1 MFVDYLDGKMLYLK
15 DTKREKEREREIDF
29 GIIFNL
35 ALITFY
41 DLLLCVRARF
51 LFFLLFLANVNYRIS
66 SRVYTLPCVV
76 RQSVLLH

>member
-1 MFVDYLDGKMLYLK
+1 MVKKMYLK

-41 DLLLCVRARF
+41 DFVVARSRALSPF
-51 LFFLLFLANVNYRIS
+51 PPF
-66 SRVYTLPCVV
+66 PCK
-76 RQSVLLH
+76 R

>member
-1 MFVDYLDGKMLYLK
+1 MVKKMYLK
-15 DTKREKEREREIDF
+15 DTKRERKREREIDF

-41 DLLLCVRARF
+41 DFVVVRSRARF
-51 LFFLLFLANVNYRIS
+51 LLFLLFLANVNYRIS

>member
-1 MFVDYLDGKMLYLK
+1 MVKKMYLK

-41 DLLLCVRARF
+41 DFVVARSRSAAA
-51 LFFLLFLANVNYRIS
+51 LS
-66 SRVYTLPCVV
+66 SRPLFWFARDHRAKKMQKKCGG
-76 RQSVLLH
+76 